1 MRGIEYHRMP
11 RIVHRD
17 NKRYVN
23 QGHKWNDT
31 IGITVRVPSLK
42 RNKKVWK
49 NFYDLFPYIKNFLMS
64 NGNHEFLFGQRVI
77 RVTLKDNVYT
87 VVDERIHG
95 PHSKRVMAG
104 YWSDWTPYY
113 DYVTEPRRRTTKFL
127 KVW

>member
-1 MRGIEYHRMP
+1 MP

-17 NKRYVN
+17 NKHYVN

-42 RNKKVWK
+42 RNKKVWN
-49 NFYDLFPYIKNFLMS
+49 NFYNLFPYINDFLMS
-64 NGNHEFLFGQRVI
+64 NGSRGFLFGQKVI
-77 RVTLKDNVYT
+77 SVTLKDNVYT

-95 PHSKRVMAG
+95 KPNKSFLAW
-104 YWSDWTPYY
+104 YWSDWTPFY
-113 DYVTEPRRRTTKFL
+113 DYITEPRRRTTKFL